1 MNFTKIKKFYICTN
15 FRRVINNKSIFTRGI
30 SIVMIMLSISVFGQR
45 HEIGIRAGGTSM
57 VGDIGRTGYVQLPT
71 LDNISELGLPIYF
84 GALYRMNFN
93 PHQTLRFNLGYSQM
107 SFGDYYAQEQYRK
120 NRRRYG
126 SNAGIDT
133 DILFEYNFFPVNNEQ
148 KGMLSPYVFGGI
160 GASLY
165 SVRQITFQDM
175 AEDNE
180 PLPILYDVNT
190 GIYNT
195 ANGFTK
201 KIAFTTPFGV
211 GLKYKFNYN
220 WAFSAEVMFR
230 PMFTDTVDY
239 SVINEKDTKVN
250 YNRDNAVYSDR
261 STRPTYVEEAK
272 RQVNEYIQKN
282 NIGNKNSNDW
292 VNTVSLSLTYS
303 FGRPPCYCD
312 Q

>member
-1 MNFTKIKKFYICTN
+1 
-15 FRRVINNKSIFTRGI
+15 
-30 SIVMIMLSISVFGQR
+30 
-45 HEIGIRAGGTSM
+45 
-57 VGDIGRTGYVQLPT
+57 
-71 LDNISELGLPIYF
+71 
-84 GALYRMNFN
+84 
-93 PHQTLRFNLGYSQM
+93 
-107 SFGDYYAQEQYRK
+107 
-120 NRRRYG
+120 
-126 SNAGIDT
+126 
-133 DILFEYNFFPVNNEQ
+133 
-148 KGMLSPYVFGGI
+148 MLSPYVFGGI

-195 ANGFTK
+195 ANSFTK

-220 WAFSAEVMFR
+220 WALSAEIMFR

-239 SVINEKDTKVN
+239 SVTNEKDTKVN
-250 YNRDNAVYSDR
+250 YNINNAVYSDR

-272 RQVNEYIQKN
+272 RQVNEYIQQN

-312 Q
+312 